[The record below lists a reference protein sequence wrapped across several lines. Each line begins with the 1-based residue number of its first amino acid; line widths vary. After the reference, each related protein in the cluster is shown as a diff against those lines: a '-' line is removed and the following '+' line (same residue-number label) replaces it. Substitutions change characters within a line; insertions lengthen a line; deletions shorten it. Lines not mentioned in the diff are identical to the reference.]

1 MVRNTGTAVAE
12 YLAKAQDLELSSE
25 RAAEVAAIATR
36 LNRVTLDAAMQRSM
50 LDDPARYYAVLA
62 GAVDSKTETK

>member
-1 MVRNTGTAVAE
+1 MAGNTGTAVAK
-12 YLAKAQDLELSSE
+12 YLAEAQDLELSSE

-36 LNRVTLDAAMQRSM
+36 LNRVTLDAAMQRPM

-62 GAVDSKTETK
+62 GAVDSKTEAK